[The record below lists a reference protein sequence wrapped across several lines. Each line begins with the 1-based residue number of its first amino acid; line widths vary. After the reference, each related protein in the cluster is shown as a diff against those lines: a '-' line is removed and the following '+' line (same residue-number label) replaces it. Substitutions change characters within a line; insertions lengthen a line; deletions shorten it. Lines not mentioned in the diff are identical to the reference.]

1 MGRKL
6 FGKSGDEILEKIVK
20 KFEGLRIMAVQQFPD
35 IIRVTY
41 NSEDTVLKVLNF
53 SDVRLFDMW
62 CQMDGV
68 PLQLWFTS
76 LTTHMKR
83 MLFPLR
89 HFLKVMGKSRRF
101 VLSCY

>member
-68 PLQLWFTS
+68 KWMVSSFNYGSPL
-76 LTTHMKR
+76 
-83 MLFPLR
+83 
-89 HFLKVMGKSRRF
+89 
-101 VLSCY
+101 